1 MIITEGFT
9 AGKRRRPAPL
19 DDGRALGVLA
29 PEDEL
34 VFLAIH
40 AASCRAPRDAP
51 VEILN
56 VSYDPTREFYQ
67 EIVKLT
73 IIIILIGL
81 LLFAVGLWRHVGWLK
96 IAGIVLAA
104 PIIWVYF
111 VLMFV
116 FLPYILFDS
125 VRRRLKNNH

>member
-1 MIITEGFT
+1 MAF
-9 AGKRRRPAPL
+9 
-19 DDGRALGVLA
+19 ALEALKLLRYTSGVRMLPFEKARNILLA
-29 PEDEL
+29 P
-34 VFLAIH
+34 FAISH
-40 AASCRAPRDAP
+40 IMDRCWLPG
-51 VEILN
+51 
-56 VSYDPTREFYQ
+56 
-67 EIVKLT
+67 
-73 IIIILIGL
+73 LIGL

-104 PIIWVYF
+104 PIIWVYA